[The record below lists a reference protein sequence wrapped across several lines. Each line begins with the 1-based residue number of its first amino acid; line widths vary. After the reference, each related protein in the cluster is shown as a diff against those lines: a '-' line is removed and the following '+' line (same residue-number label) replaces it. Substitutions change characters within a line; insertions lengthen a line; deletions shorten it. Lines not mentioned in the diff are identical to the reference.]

1 MQQKSLG
8 YNAVLNCIKTV
19 VTIIFP
25 LITMPYIN
33 RILQVENMGR
43 INFATSYVNYFIQ
56 VAGLGVANYAIR
68 EGAKVRESKEE
79 LKYFCNQIFTINCI
93 TTLVSYLILWG
104 TLIIFPGLDNYLGI
118 IAVLSINVA
127 GATLGISWFYSIVED
142 YVYIT
147 IRTLLIQVISLLM
160 MFSFVKSSKD
170 VFVYV
175 FILVVSNS
183 GSAIF
188 NLIHSRKY
196 IVIGLTRR
204 TEWKKHLGPI
214 ITLFASSIATIIY
227 VNSDTTMIG
236 LISGDYHNGLYS
248 VSVKVYTILKNVL
261 FSVFIVTLPRLS
273 FYINNNQED
282 EYRSV
287 LKKSLSLVILIMCPI
302 IIGINILC
310 NEVVLIV
317 GGEGYMNAT
326 VSLHILSVAIFFSLT
341 AAYFSYCILLPTGKE
356 KVMMRAMV
364 ISAIVNVLLN
374 FIMIPWMD
382 EVGAAITTL
391 ISEILVVLIELP
403 YVKSYLEINK
413 KTILKSLASVC
424 WIAVWCLLLRRVPL
438 GFMAYTVLAI
448 LGSSV
453 GYFLL
458 LMVMRTEE
466 IMEVISKVLK
476 LEGKR

>member
-1 MQQKSLG
+1 MRQKSLS
-8 YNAVLNCIKTV
+8 YNALLNCTKTV
-19 VTIIFP
+19 VTIMFS
-25 LITMPYIN
+25 LVTLPYIN
-33 RILQVENMGR
+33 RVLQVENMGR
-43 INFATSYVNYFIQ
+43 INFSTSYINYFIQ
-56 VAGLGVANYAIR
+56 IAALGISDYAIK
-68 EGAKVRESKEE
+68 EGAKVRENKEE
-79 LKYFCNQIFTINCI
+79 LNFFCNQVFTINCI
-93 TTLVSYLILWG
+93 TTLVSYVLLG
-104 TLIIFPGLDNYLGI
+104 ATLVAFPGLDKYQALI
-118 IAVLSINVA
+118 MALSINIA
-127 GATLGISWFYSIVED
+127 GTTLGVFWFYSIIED

-147 IRTLLIQVISLLM
+147 VRTLLMQMVSLVLM
-160 MFSFVKSSKD
+160 FTFVKSQKD
-170 VFVYV
+170 VVLYA

-183 GSAIF
+183 GSGVF
-188 NLIHSRKY
+188 NFIHSRKY
-196 IVIGLTRR
+196 IKFGLTRN
-204 TEWKKHLGPI
+204 TEWKRHLLPI
-214 ITLFASSIATIIY
+214 LTLFASSIATIIY
-227 VNSDTTMIG
+227 VNSDATMIG
-236 LISGDYHNGLYS
+236 LISGNYHNGLYS
-248 VSVKVYTILKNVL
+248 VSVKIYTILKNVL
-261 FSVFIVTLPRLS
+261 YSVFVVTLPRLS
-273 FYINNNQED
+273 FYFSNHQEK
-282 EYRSV
+282 EYRKV
-287 LKKSLSLVILIMCPI
+287 LKKSLSFVILLIFPVI
-302 IIGINILC
+302 AGINALC
-310 NEVVLIV
+310 REVVLIV